1 MLFNSLTYLVFLI
14 VVVPFCWILSGIYR
28 RWLILIASLAFYGFW
43 RIEFVFLI
51 TLSAFVDYYFSL
63 KIYNEKREVRR
74 KYWLL
79 SSLTTNISLLAYFKY
94 TYFIVDNISILG
106 NTLGQDWMLSPGNII
121 LPLGISF
128 YTFLSISYTLDI
140 YRRIFDPIRNFGI
153 YLTYVMFWPHMI
165 AGPILRAN
173 ELITQIVR
181 MPHIKL
187 VNVTD
192 GIKMILTGFFL
203 KVMLADQLAPW
214 VDEAFAAS
222 PNSLGGLDV
231 WTMAFGFGLQ
241 IYFDFAGYS
250 MIAIGSALMIGVR
263 FPENFNWPY
272 LSTSPRDFWKRW
284 HITLSSWIRDY
295 LYLPL
300 CGARFRNYS
309 EGGIDVQANETKSG
323 FIRLT
328 LALFVAW
335 FIMGLWHGA
344 GWKFALWG
352 IWHATFIFIYRQCG
366 KWLPKISKQ
375 FKMLIG
381 WSFTLPVIML
391 GWIPFRADSM
401 STTLALLGRIV
412 DFSSYRALG
421 FRENFY
427 LLVFVIT
434 IAMLGAYFVTHSK
447 NPFLNNMLL
456 RKISEFISLSVMIF
470 LLFIFF
476 RPVSQF
482 IYFQF

>member
-14 VVVPFCWILSGIYR
+14 VIILLYWISPRIYR

-43 RIEFVFLI
+43 RMEFVLLI
-51 TLSAFVDYYFSL
+51 TLSAFVDYYFSI
-63 KIYNEKREVRR
+63 KIYDEKRVGWRR
-74 KYWLL
+74 LWLS
-79 SSLTTNISLLAYFKY
+79 SSLTTNLGLLAYFKY
-94 TYFIVDNISILG
+94 TYFIVDNITMLG
-106 NTLGQDWMLSPGNII
+106 NTLGQDLTFSPGNII

-128 YTFLSISYTLDI
+128 YTFLSISYTLDV
-140 YRRIFDPIRNFGI
+140 YRRLFDPIRNFGI

-165 AGPILRAN
+165 AGPILRAH
-173 ELITQIVR
+173 ELIPQILR
-181 MPHIKL
+181 MPNVKL

-192 GIKMILTGFFL
+192 GIKMILTGLFL

-214 VDEAFAAS
+214 VDEAFAAVPS
-222 PNSLGGLDV
+222 SLGGLDV

-250 MIAIGSALMIGVR
+250 MIAIGSALLIGVH

-272 LSTSPRDFWKRW
+272 LSTSPRDFWRRW

-300 CGARFRNYS
+300 CGARFRDNS
-309 EGGIDVQANETKSG
+309 EGGIDVQANERKSS
-323 FIRLT
+323 FMRLT
-328 LALFVAW
+328 IALFVAW

-344 GWKFALWG
+344 GWNFALWG
-352 IWHATFIFIYRQCG
+352 VWHATIIFAYRGCSG
-366 KWLPKISKQ
+366 WLPKVPER

-381 WSFTLPVIML
+381 WTLTLPIIML
-391 GWIPFRADSM
+391 GWIPFRADSLAM
-401 STTLALLGRIV
+401 SLALLERTL
-412 DFSSYRALG
+412 DFPSYRALG

-427 LLVFVIT
+427 LLVFVMT
-434 IAMLGAYFVTHSK
+434 CGMLVAYFVTHVK
-447 NPFLNNMLL
+447 NPLLNGAWVA
-456 RKISEFISLSVMIF
+456 KISEFITLSVMIF
-470 LLFIFF
+470 LLFIFL
-476 RPVSQF
+476 RPISQF